1 MNKVVKQ
8 ARPRNEGVQLRPFVG
23 LDAIDEIFTTST
35 VIVSHDRGE
44 YPAFFGGRIKVPH
57 KLLGGLGY
65 RIAFGSS
72 IPAIAKAVTAAG
84 IPTEKVDLIVL
95 ARDPG
100 LSPLK
105 ETVVLKRTAL
115 DGIEDECSLIL
126 RGDKKHRVM
135 LNKHDGFDLEF
146 QLVLNDALPYKA
158 LRPRLKGTILTRATV
173 AVLTTDVASGLQPNK
188 LTNAIRQ
195 ENELAKDSWLWT
207 NEIDSLVNSNSLSE
221 CLAPY
226 VDDETLRL
234 ISLLPED
241 VRVLAEHLFTVP
253 ILVQVIMSASKELQ
267 QDDLLDFVFDGRN
280 SAVLN
285 LIYQKVKKSEGG
297 DMPLGRFTDLLRTD
311 APRIVSSA
319 TADQG
324 TRKALRKALNNL
336 IGDEDDLSE
345 D

>member
-1 MNKVVKQ
+1 MNKVVKM
-8 ARPRNEGVQLRPFVG
+8 ARSRNEGVQLRPYLG
-23 LDAIDEIFTTST
+23 LDAIDEIFANFAV
-35 VIVSHDRGE
+35 VISHERGE
-44 YPAFFGGRIKVPH
+44 FPALFGGQIKVPN

-65 RIAFGSS
+65 RIASGPS
-72 IPAIAKAVTAAG
+72 IKELGKAVTAAG
-84 IPTEKVDLIVL
+84 IPTEKVDLIVF

-100 LSPLK
+100 SSPLK
-105 ETVVLKRTAL
+105 ETIVLKRSAL
-115 DGIEDECSLIL
+115 NEIEEEHSLIS
-126 RGDKKHRVM
+126 RGDQKHRVM

-146 QLVLNDALPYKA
+146 QLVLNEALPFKA
-158 LRPRLKGTILTRATV
+158 LRPRLKGTILSRATV
-173 AVLTTDVASGLQPNK
+173 AVHTTDVSSGLQPNK

-195 ENELAKDSWLWT
+195 ENDLSKDSWIWT

-241 VRVLAEHLFTVP
+241 VRVLAENLFTMP

-267 QDDLLDFVFDGRN
+267 QDDLKDFVFDGRN

-297 DMPLGRFTDLLRTD
+297 DMPLARFTDLLRTD